1 MKRGL
6 AVKAADRW
14 NTAVM
19 PLQVLALMF
28 AAGIVATGLVLRRRD
43 STGRSLAAAFR
54 GPSGRGRAPEISPE
68 LPETA
73 MAPGRERAFNAMF
86 LRR

>member
-43 STGRSLAAAFR
+43 STGR
-54 GPSGRGRAPEISPE
+54 
-68 LPETA
+68 
-73 MAPGRERAFNAMF
+73 
-86 LRR
+86 

>member
-1 MKRGL
+1 MRGRGRSRPAELPCERDWFHDGTDFDHPEWHCRIVQRGL

-43 STGRSLAAAFR
+43 STGR
-54 GPSGRGRAPEISPE
+54 
-68 LPETA
+68 
-73 MAPGRERAFNAMF
+73 
-86 LRR
+86 